1 MCAFP
6 HRAQEICAD
15 FRTIYE
21 MTESNFLKLNAVIKL
36 PDTLAAR
43 GLPPDSSG

>member
-6 HRAQEICAD
+6 HSAQEICAD
-15 FRTIYE
+15 FRTICGK
-21 MTESNFLKLNAVIKL
+21 TKANILKLNAVIKL

-43 GLPPDSSG
+43 GLPPDSNG